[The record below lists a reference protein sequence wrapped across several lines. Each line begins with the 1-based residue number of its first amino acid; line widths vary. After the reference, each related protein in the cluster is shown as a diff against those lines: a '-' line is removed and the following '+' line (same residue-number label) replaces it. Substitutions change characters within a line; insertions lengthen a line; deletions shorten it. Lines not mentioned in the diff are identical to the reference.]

1 MFTGRNDVY
10 FIADTH
16 FFHQAAIDF
25 PNRSFP
31 SLEAM
36 HKEIIEQWN
45 YTVKDKEDIVYIL
58 GDFTFSNNYGDNA
71 QILRALRGKK
81 ILIKGN
87 HDAGSPIYYKNIGF
101 HKYYDVPILFGTNML
116 LSHEPV
122 LNIGGDGLINIHGH
136 THGRPFTL
144 STDKHFCVSCEVLGY
159 KPISYR
165 QILKRQIIC

>member
-10 FIADTH
+10 FIGDTH

-45 YTVKDKEDIVYIL
+45 YTVKDKDDITYIL
-58 GDFTFSNNYGDNA
+58 GDFSFSTNA
-71 QILRALRGKK
+71 KEVSQILRSMRGKK

-87 HDAGSPIYYKNIGF
+87 HDAGSPNFYKNVGF
-101 HKYYDVPILFGTNML
+101 YKYYDVPILFGSNL
-116 LSHEPV
+116 LVSHEPV
-122 LNIGGDGLINIHGH
+122 LAISGDGLINVHAH

-144 STDKHFCVSCEVLGY
+144 CTNKHFCVSAEVLGF

-165 QILKRQIIC
+165 EILNRQIIC